1 MKDSPSQKQMT
12 SPADPQPG
20 KPNYV
25 DDSAETPQSRFYPSR
40 GQDAPAYIASDPRY
54 WEYR

>member
-1 MKDSPSQKQMT
+1 MKESPTRGDMMNPSNAQR
-12 SPADPQPG
+12 G

-25 DDSAETPQSRFYPSR
+25 DEAVETPDSTFYPSR
-40 GQDAPAYIASDPRY
+40 GQDAPAYVANNPRY